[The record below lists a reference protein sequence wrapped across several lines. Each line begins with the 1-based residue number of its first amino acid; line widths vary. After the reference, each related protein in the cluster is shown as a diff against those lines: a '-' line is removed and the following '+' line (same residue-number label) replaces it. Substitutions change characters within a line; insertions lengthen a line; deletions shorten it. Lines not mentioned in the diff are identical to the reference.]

1 MGILPRRHRRS
12 IPWRRSG
19 ALGAC
24 MTASLCSLAFGP
36 GVAAQTRETRP
47 LEEVIVTAQKRAE
60 RLQDVPIA
68 ISVLDGASLDNATVE
83 GVAAALN
90 RVPGV
95 TTVTGSFFGGTQ
107 VTVRGITAA
116 GPVASGASPV
126 SYYLDSAPFGL
137 VKTAIVPDA
146 NAYDLDRV
154 EVLRGPQ
161 GTLYGAGG
169 VGGVVRILT
178 KDANPDAFE
187 IKARTSGSSTKD
199 GGENYRGDMAVN
211 VPIVAGKLA
220 ARAVVGYEDWGGW
233 IDRPNR
239 EDANEGDVQNF
250 RLKVNARPTDALSI
264 GLSGWLSRS
273 DFRALPLAT
282 AERAN
287 RSRREEPVE
296 IDYEVYGLNVHYDFP
311 GVALSS
317 ASSYLHYTND
327 SQADYE
333 ALFGLT
339 NTILYTGYD
348 SKVVS
353 QEVNLSST
361 AEGPWVW
368 TFGGIYRD
376 GLDHF
381 YQFRQQYANPL
392 GNRFTDGSQSFAVF
406 GELTRSFAD
415 GKFALTGGLRYFEDE
430 VAMEEISR
438 ITGLPPG
445 AQPISLKRNFDATTP
460 RVVLAWHASEQ
471 VMAYAS
477 YSEGFRSGWDD
488 GPATKIN
495 APFLPPVEPD
505 ELKNYEVGL
514 KGTLFGGSLGFDT
527 AIYYIDWEDIQQ
539 VIAILAN
546 SGTGSTLSISAGVNG
561 ETASGVGADLGLTGS
576 PAAGLNLGL
585 SVSWNQLE
593 LEKDVF
599 SFPTPAT
606 SLLLFKKGQRLALSP
621 EYTAALSA
629 DYTFPLGKGYEG
641 RFAASGNYITG
652 TETLAL
658 VNGVR
663 TLFKGENMLTSQAS
677 FSVNAPE
684 RWVATLFVD
693 NIGDEADSPYPTPTP
708 GQFIR
713 IRPRTVGLQ
722 LEYKFE

>member
-233 IDRPNR
+233 IDRDR
-239 EDANEGDVQNF
+239 
-250 RLKVNARPTDALSI
+250 KS
-264 GLSGWLSRS
+264 
-273 DFRALPLAT
+273 
-282 AERAN
+282 
-287 RSRREEPVE
+287 
-296 IDYEVYGLNVHYDFP
+296 
-311 GVALSS
+311 
-317 ASSYLHYTND
+317 
-327 SQADYE
+327 
-333 ALFGLT
+333 
-339 NTILYTGYD
+339 
-348 SKVVS
+348 VV
-353 QEVNLSST
+353 
-361 AEGPWVW
+361 
-368 TFGGIYRD
+368 
-376 GLDHF
+376 
-381 YQFRQQYANPL
+381 
-392 GNRFTDGSQSFAVF
+392 
-406 GELTRSFAD
+406 
-415 GKFALTGGLRYFEDE
+415 
-430 VAMEEISR
+430 
-438 ITGLPPG
+438 
-445 AQPISLKRNFDATTP
+445 
-460 RVVLAWHASEQ
+460 
-471 VMAYAS
+471 
-477 YSEGFRSGWDD
+477 
-488 GPATKIN
+488 
-495 APFLPPVEPD
+495 
-505 ELKNYEVGL
+505 
-514 KGTLFGGSLGFDT
+514 
-527 AIYYIDWEDIQQ
+527 
-539 VIAILAN
+539 
-546 SGTGSTLSISAGVNG
+546 
-561 ETASGVGADLGLTGS
+561 
-576 PAAGLNLGL
+576 
-585 SVSWNQLE
+585 
-593 LEKDVF
+593 
-599 SFPTPAT
+599 
-606 SLLLFKKGQRLALSP
+606 
-621 EYTAALSA
+621 
-629 DYTFPLGKGYEG
+629 
-641 RFAASGNYITG
+641 
-652 TETLAL
+652 
-658 VNGVR
+658 
-663 TLFKGENMLTSQAS
+663 
-677 FSVNAPE
+677 
-684 RWVATLFVD
+684 
-693 NIGDEADSPYPTPTP
+693 
-708 GQFIR
+708 
-713 IRPRTVGLQ
+713 
-722 LEYKFE
+722 